1 MRMKKVIGVAAVIMV
16 IMAIVLIAFSSTV
29 SANAVERTFI
39 KEGGVIIY
47 NGTLDYN
54 ANHEKGVK
62 ITVYEG
68 EKIRFRNEMTGHS
81 SVTVSGPYKGDGD
94 CVFSCAD
101 YSATAGESWNS
112 GSMKTGYFFKVY
124 DAEGDGCWFSVDKQS
139 FRLKLVDDIDKVR
152 EKESFN
158 LTLKTN
164 NKKGG
169 FMKLTIEDNEG
180 YSIMNDNGIDIYE
193 VLVNYTQRE
202 FTSDPVDAD
211 GNPVYGIKHDVE
223 GKLVFNTAQLDMR
236 KGRYE
241 IILEDY
247 ATEVEKTEDIEVEK
261 WYLKM
266 ECSEE
271 VIKGWED
278 IVITIHS
285 SYYEEDVN
293 VTVEG
298 IPEWDEKPVI
308 LDEKGKKRVR
318 IPTEKLDYGRYKVTV
333 KLSEFPVCAET
344 RYVLIKKGKTSLE
357 VPETAT
363 VGDIVHL
370 KGTSDYGYLAV
381 FVIDE
386 VYKSD
391 AAIID
396 DKFEWYWETSVEF
409 EGGREIGVFILNDR
423 PSEISIGDYVSG
435 DWQREEGVDAAATI
449 FLFPPMLRMT
459 VPKHIAAGDDVV
471 ISGKATGTDR
481 VYIISINKEGDVVFP
496 PDGIARTTPVE
507 EDEWVENIGEIDF
520 GNYTV
525 ISLHKGKDGGINAI
539 ENGKWAAGGENK
551 TLKERVAIL
560 MNAIRSTGSDDL
572 FVLFNFTVEP
582 AYVSF
587 NPIENVTIG
596 DPLEITGKTNRE
608 PGTKI
613 GIWTIEGP
621 TMLPPVITEVE
632 WPTADQG
639 MFTATIDTYD
649 AVPGI
654 YTLKAEDDDL
664 NTDTATVE
672 IRVPPP
678 LAPEVSISTD
688 KKEYSPGDVIKT
700 TIRLSNPTGST
711 QNMLFKW
718 YFIRDHNNGT
728 EIEQTT
734 INLSANSDQ
743 TSTASI
749 PVEDCGNESF
759 CGCYI
764 VSLTNTTT
772 NNVVSVDSASWIY
785 LPSAECKSKTSAEIA
800 KEIVGVELQS

>member
-1 MRMKKVIGVAAVIMV
+1 MYMKKVIGVAAVIMV
-16 IMAIVLIAFSSTV
+16 IMAIVLIAFSSMV
-29 SANAVERTFI
+29 SAYAVERTFDE
-39 KEGGVIIY
+39 EGGEMTY
-47 NGTLDYN
+47 NGTCPTKVD
-54 ANHEKGVK
+54 KDPIK
-62 ITVYEG
+62 ISAYEG
-68 EKIRFRNEMTGHS
+68 EKIKFANETNVS
-81 SVTVSGPYKGDGD
+81 VAVTVSGPYRRDGD
-94 CVFSCAD
+94 CVSGCAD
-101 YSATAGESWNS
+101 YFVRAGESWNS
-112 GSMKTGYFFKVY
+112 GSMKTGYFFKVC

-152 EKESFN
+152 EKESFD

-180 YSIMNDNGIDIYE
+180 YSIMNANGIDIYE

-202 FTSDPVDAD
+202 FTSDPVDAE
-211 GNPVYGIKHDVE
+211 GNPVDGIKHDAE

-247 ATEVEKTEDIEVEK
+247 ATEVEKTVDIRVEK
-261 WYLKM
+261 WYLEM

-271 VIKGWED
+271 VVKGWED

-285 SYYEEDVN
+285 SFYEKEVN
-293 VTVEG
+293 ITVEG
-298 IPEWDEKPVI
+298 ILGWEEKTLTLDDE
-308 LDEKGKKRVR
+308 GKKRVR
-318 IPTEKLDYGRYKVTV
+318 IPTKNVDYGRYKVTV
-333 KLSEFPVCAET
+333 KLSEFPACAET

-363 VGDIVHL
+363 VGDIVYID
-370 KGTSDYGYLAV
+370 GTSDYGYLAV

-391 AAIID
+391 AAIVD
-396 DKFEWYWETSVEF
+396 DKFEWYWETSGEL
-409 EGGREIGVFILNDR
+409 EGGREIEVFILNDR
-423 PSEISIGDYVSG
+423 PSKISIGDYVSK
-435 DWQREEGVDAAATI
+435 DWQREEGVDATASI
-449 FLFPPMLRMT
+449 SLFPPMLRMT
-459 VPKHIAAGDDVV
+459 VPKRIAESDDVV
-471 ISGKATGTDR
+471 ISGEATGTDR
-481 VYIISINKEGDVVFP
+481 VYIIAINKEGDVVFP
-496 PDGIARTTPVE
+496 PDGIARATPVE
-507 EDEWVENIGEIDF
+507 EEEWEENIGELDS

-525 ISLHKGKDGGINAI
+525 ISLHKGKDGRTNAI

-551 TLKERVAIL
+551 TLEERVAIL
-560 MNAIRSTGSDDL
+560 MDAIQSAGRDDL
-572 FVLFNFTVEP
+572 FVLFNFTIE
-582 AYVSF
+582 ASYVSF
-587 NPIENVTIG
+587 NPIENITIG
-596 DPLEITGKTNRE
+596 GPLEITGKTNRE

-613 GIWTIEGP
+613 GIWTVEGP
-621 TMLPPVITEVE
+621 AMLPPVITEVE

-654 YTLKAEDDDL
+654 YTLKAEDGDL

-678 LAPEVSISTD
+678 LAPEISISTD
-688 KKEYSPGDVIKT
+688 KKEYSPSDVIKT

-728 EIEQTT
+728 KIEQKA
-734 INLSANSDQ
+734 INLPANDDQ
-743 TSTASI
+743 TSTTSI
-749 PVEDCGNESF
+749 PVDEWGNESF

-800 KEIVGVELQS
+800 KEIEGVELQS

>member
-1 MRMKKVIGVAAVIMV
+1 MYMKKVIGVAAVIMV
-16 IMAIVLIAFSSTV
+16 LMAIVLIAFSSTV
-29 SANAVERTFI
+29 SAYAVDRTFDRN
-39 KEGGVIIY
+39 GGVLY
-47 NGTLDYN
+47 YEGTLPRD
-54 ANHEKGVK
+54 ANHESTR
-62 ITVYEG
+62 ISVYEG
-68 EKIRFRNEMTGHS
+68 EAIYFENATTGCQVD
-81 SVTVSGPYKGDGD
+81 VTVSGPYKSDGKSVSG
-94 CVFSCAD
+94 CMD
-101 YSATAGESWNS
+101 YSATAGEFWNS
-112 GSMKTGYFFKVY
+112 DGMKTGYFFKVY

-169 FMKLTIEDNEG
+169 FMKLTIEDKEG
-180 YSIMNDNGIDIYE
+180 YSIMNANGIDIYE

-202 FTSDPVDAD
+202 FTSDPVDAE
-211 GNPVYGIKHDVE
+211 GNPVDGIKHDAE

-261 WYLKM
+261 WYLEM
-266 ECSEE
+266 ECDDA
-271 VIKGWED
+271 VVKGWED
-278 IVITIHS
+278 IVITLQS
-285 SYYEEDVN
+285 SFYEEEVN
-293 VTVEG
+293 VTVG
-298 IPEWDEKPVI
+298 NFYNKSVK
-308 LDEKGKKRVR
+308 LDEKGKKRIK
-318 IPTEKLDYGRYKVTV
+318 IPTENEEYGRYKVTV
-333 KLSEFPVCAET
+333 KVFKFPACAET
-344 RYVLIKKGKTSLE
+344 RYVQIKKGKTTLE

-363 VGDIVHL
+363 VGDIVYIE
-370 KGTSDYGYLAV
+370 GTSDYGYLAV
-381 FVIDE
+381 FVIDD

-396 DKFEWYWETSVEF
+396 DKFEWYWETSGEF

-423 PSEISIGDYVSG
+423 PSEISIGDYVSKN
-435 DWQREEGVDAAATI
+435 WQREEGVDATASI
-449 FLFPPMLRMT
+449 SLFPPMLRMT
-459 VPKHIAAGDDVV
+459 VPKRIAESDDVV
-471 ISGKATGTDR
+471 ISGEATGTDR
-481 VYIISINKEGDVVFP
+481 VYIIVINESGEAMFP
-496 PDGIARTTPVE
+496 PDGIARATPVE
-507 EDEWVENIGEIDF
+507 EEEWEENIGELDS

-525 ISLHKGKDGGINAI
+525 LSLHKGKDGRTNAI
-539 ENGKWAAGGENK
+539 ENGRWAAGGENK
-551 TLKERVAIL
+551 TLEEGEAII
-560 MNAIRSTGSDDL
+560 MDAIQSAGSDDL

-596 DPLEITGKTNRE
+596 EPLEITGKTNRE

-613 GIWTIEGP
+613 GIWTVEGP
-621 TMLPPVITEVE
+621 AMLPPVITEVE
-632 WPTADQG
+632 WLTADHG
-639 MFTATIDTYD
+639 MFTATIDTCD

-654 YTLKAEDDDL
+654 YTLKAEDGDL

-700 TIRLSNPTGST
+700 TIRLSNPADST

-718 YFIRDHNNGT
+718 YFIRDYNSWT

-734 INLSANSDQ
+734 INLPANSDQ

-749 PVEDCGNESF
+749 PVEDWGSESF

-764 VSLTNTTT
+764 VSLTNMTT